1 MSKEDKSSK
10 SKKDKTSKSNKAIKC
25 RIYPNKDQ
33 QTLLAKTFGCCRK
46 IWNLMLH
53 DKIEHYKE
61 YKVMLNNTPIKQEG
75 LRILSR

>member
-1 MSKEDKSSK
+1 M
-10 SKKDKTSKSNKAIKC
+10 SNKALKC
-25 RIYPNKDQ
+25 RIYPTKDQ

-61 YKVMLNNTPIKQEG
+61 YKAMLKNTPAQYKKDDPYKNIH
-75 LRILSR
+75 L